1 MDSGYAEMMHEVDVI
16 EYRINKH
23 YRQAEKELQEKIN
36 KFYKD
41 FDRLDQKKRELVESG
56 KMTEAEY
63 KTWRQNKIMAGK
75 VWEQRKDVI
84 SRDLYNAN
92 YKARNMVYDEL
103 PDVYASAHNFATYQ
117 IENGAHIDTSY
128 TLYNREA
135 VERLIADNP
144 DMIPYQEIN
153 KAKDISWNKKN
164 LQAVMIQGVLQGES
178 IPHLA
183 KRLSKTVVQKNRAC
197 AIRNARTMAT
207 SVYNSGKM
215 DAFKRAEA
223 LGVDMKV
230 RWRATFDDRTRDSH
244 RRLDGE
250 EVQVGQPFSN
260 GLTFPCDMEWLRAAR
275 YGISKSEKVINIFKE
290 KCAETYNC
298 RCTIQGVVKGLEPR
312 AEKYRVG
319 KIHGLTYEDWKKGKN
334 VPQMRPK
341 DLPKHKPE
349 KKAPE
354 PPKRDLK
361 NRKRRAQKSHEEI
374 ARVTAKLNAFK
385 ATNKKEAIESMKA
398 VFYEVKGGINR
409 LDEKLLVENVNRFHE
424 LNERF
429 KGIQFKDG
437 GSFYTDTKKGLTVAY
452 VQSYG
457 ELAQQDLAL
466 NPRYFKSV
474 QILHDE
480 AESAVKSFWHMPCTE
495 ENYNVYTI
503 THEYGHIIENNTMR
517 SRMNFDDIKKRA
529 TEEVTEKVRKRY
541 KREPYEYEI
550 SEKARKIRQTEREK
564 TAADIRDEILQI
576 AKDNNKG
583 FNLADN
589 LSRYGHKND
598 FEFFAEVFANSQC
611 GAPNELGKAMFKWLE
626 KEGY

>member
-41 FDRLDQKKRELVESG
+41 FDRLDQKKRELVNSG

-223 LGVDMKV
+223 LGVDLKV

-260 GLTFPCDMEWLRAAR
+260 GLTFPCDMDWLRAAR

-312 AEKYRVG
+312 AIKYRSNKAVG
-319 KIHGLTYEDWKKGKN
+319 IPYEEWKKGHKAANEYRKANGMLEHDRKGKKIVPKGKIEEPKAPVKEKIKAPKAPVREFKTLSVEEYNKMVTMSLKSAKSADKKAIMKHKNPDGSNGGYVRTTNYRLINTSLRKGHLENLTQYDMETVEALRRSIKGYSLPQDTTLFRYVHSDYGVSQIFNVQGDYGDILEWDIMYKKPADVQAIVDKINEQKGKEIIEKGFTSTSVIKEKN
-334 VPQMRPK
+334 VVSHDKGVRMIINAPK
-341 DLPKHKPE
+341 GTNCFLPNNKIESECILGENTTLIFKEAHLLQEGNPKH
-349 KKAPE
+349 
-354 PPKRDLK
+354 
-361 NRKRRAQKSHEEI
+361 NI
-374 ARVTAKLNAFK
+374 
-385 ATNKKEAIESMKA
+385 IEMI
-398 VFYEVKGGINR
+398 VEVK
-409 LDEKLLVENVNRFHE
+409 E
-424 LNERF
+424 
-429 KGIQFKDG
+429 
-437 GSFYTDTKKGLTVAY
+437 
-452 VQSYG
+452 
-457 ELAQQDLAL
+457 
-466 NPRYFKSV
+466 
-474 QILHDE
+474 
-480 AESAVKSFWHMPCTE
+480 
-495 ENYNVYTI
+495 
-503 THEYGHIIENNTMR
+503 
-517 SRMNFDDIKKRA
+517 
-529 TEEVTEKVRKRY
+529 
-541 KREPYEYEI
+541 
-550 SEKARKIRQTEREK
+550 
-564 TAADIRDEILQI
+564 
-576 AKDNNKG
+576 
-583 FNLADN
+583 
-589 LSRYGHKND
+589 
-598 FEFFAEVFANSQC
+598 
-611 GAPNELGKAMFKWLE
+611 
-626 KEGY
+626 